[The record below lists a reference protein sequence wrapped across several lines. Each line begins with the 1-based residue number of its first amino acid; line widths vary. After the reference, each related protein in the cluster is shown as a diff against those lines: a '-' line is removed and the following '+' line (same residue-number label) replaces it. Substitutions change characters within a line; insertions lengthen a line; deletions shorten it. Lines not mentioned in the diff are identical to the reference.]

1 MKKVFVKD
9 IKEKDHV
16 AESFLVTKK
25 DMGVSKSGK
34 PYIILRLMD
43 STGELEA
50 RAWENADALKELF
63 EVDTVCRVK
72 GYAVSYQGACQ
83 INVTDIRSLPE
94 GDYSIREYLPAS
106 KREPAEM
113 MKELEAVLA
122 SIEDVNIKALFKAI
136 FADPDVKERFMLAPA
151 AKMMHHSYLG
161 GLLEHVLSMCG
172 LADKVAAHYKGVV
185 DRDLLIA
192 GAILHDIGKIY
203 ELEYMRSFG
212 YTDEGKLI
220 GHITMGVEL
229 VDEKIR
235 GLAAFP
241 PELAM
246 HVKHLM
252 LSHHRLL
259 EFGSPKRPKT
269 IEAVVLCY
277 LDDLDAKVNAISTL
291 IAVDDGQRWSPY
303 QRMFE
308 RPIFKGA
315 PEKTL
320 EDGGPAGDEEERT
333 EKDAKAEDDP
343 LTLFK

>member
-1 MKKVFVKD
+1 
-9 IKEKDHV
+9 
-16 AESFLVTKK
+16 
-25 DMGVSKSGK
+25 
-34 PYIILRLMD
+34 
-43 STGELEA
+43 
-50 RAWENADALKELF
+50 
-63 EVDTVCRVK
+63 
-72 GYAVSYQGACQ
+72 
-83 INVTDIRSLPE
+83 
-94 GDYSIREYLPAS
+94 
-106 KREPAEM
+106 M
-113 MKELEAVLA
+113 MAELEAVLK
-122 SIEDVNIKALFKAI
+122 SLEDVNIKALFKAI
-136 FADPDVKERFMLAPA
+136 FADTDIKERFMLAPA
-151 AKMMHHSYLG
+151 AKAMHHPYLG

-192 GAILHDIGKIY
+192 GSILHDIGKIY
-203 ELEYMRSFG
+203 ELEYSRSFG

-229 VDEKIR
+229 VDEKIKTIA
-235 GLAAFP
+235 GFP

-291 IAVDDGQRWSPY
+291 IAVDDGSDWSPY

-308 RPIFKGA
+308 RPIFKGVLT
-315 PEKTL
+315 KTL
-320 EDGGPAGDEEERT
+320 EDSPPAGDEA
-333 EKDAKAEDDP
+333 DGEDGSDP